1 MFTRKILGNEVKIK
15 HIYNICKHINYSQ
28 IPFSKIK
35 FTKVS
40 EVKHELRDGE
50 FYDDNNDDN
59 IHKCE
64 A

>member
-35 FTKVS
+35 FTKV

-50 FYDDNNDDN
+50 FYDDNNNGN